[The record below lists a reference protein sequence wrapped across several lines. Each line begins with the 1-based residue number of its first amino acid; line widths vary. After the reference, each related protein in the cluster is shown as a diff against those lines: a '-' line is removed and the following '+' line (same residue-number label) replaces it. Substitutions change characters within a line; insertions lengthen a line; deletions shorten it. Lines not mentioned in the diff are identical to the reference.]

1 MTLSKNAQGQFMNSL
16 HNLKQSNIHQVGKKL
31 KLSVGVVVMV
41 RKDDLQ
47 LVILLQSPP
56 NQFLRPQNT
65 TVN

>member
-16 HNLKQSNIHQVGKKL
+16 HNLKQSNIHQVGK